1 MVGLRTYS
9 EPGQLFKN
17 RPGPAR
23 TFALFYPLFYTSL
36 TFGPRPSSPN
46 LDSFHLYYQHVTW
59 DRILTDRH
67 ETGRFKTACMV
78 FIETGMITTTTA
90 TDSDKEIRANKLEIF
105 REREFRQTATTA
117 RFCFRIFSLPF
128 VLFFEKS
135 LGRTLILSKEYDRM
149 KQFKCFSVQG
159 YHHFL
164 FVSFFVLKT
173 FVQDL
178 HPPLLE
184 RS

>member
-1 MVGLRTYS
+1 MTIS
-9 EPGQLFKN
+9 QEAF
-17 RPGPAR
+17 
-23 TFALFYPLFYTSL
+23 TS
-36 TFGPRPSSPN
+36 FVRCQ
-46 LDSFHLYYQHVTW
+46 FVT
-59 DRILTDRH
+59 T
-67 ETGRFKTACMV
+67 
-78 FIETGMITTTTA
+78 

-164 FVSFFVLKT
+164 FVSFFVSKALKLEICHTHSYTSLPKCLGKWIFCGPPNYWFLMSYISIAKNCKCLLDET
-173 FVQDL
+173 FCRFVL
-178 HPPLLE
+178 
-184 RS
+184 

>member
-90 TDSDKEIRANKLEIF
+90 TEPETWRLSGSSLLCRSIKE
-105 REREFRQTATTA
+105 
-117 RFCFRIFSLPF
+117 
-128 VLFFEKS
+128 
-135 LGRTLILSKEYDRM
+135 TL
-149 KQFKCFSVQG
+149 
-159 YHHFL
+159 
-164 FVSFFVLKT
+164 
-173 FVQDL
+173 DL
-178 HPPLLE
+178 LVTDDVIKP
-184 RS
+184 